1 MMHIAVQSTPRH
13 EKADVDRD
21 EEKKNIPGQRAWA
34 VPIFQTF
41 ACNNSWPWNQSWM
54 FMLGLILYEFI
65 QAGTAFAPPL
75 HLPKHTHTHSC
86 HLSQC
91 FPSCIIA
98 QKHKQVQCT
107 FAHTHTR
114 ARTSRCTLVSLYT
127 QRKKKKIPL
136 ACRFFRLIHREVK
149 GLVGRGRGSE
159 WWMSVTWPV

>member
-1 MMHIAVQSTPRH
+1 
-13 EKADVDRD
+13 
-21 EEKKNIPGQRAWA
+21 
-34 VPIFQTF
+34 
-41 ACNNSWPWNQSWM
+41 M

-107 FAHTHTR
+107 FAHTHT
-114 ARTSRCTLVSLYT
+114 CTDIPVHIGKLVYT
-127 QRKKKKIPL
+127 KEEKKNPTCL
-136 ACRFFRLIHREVK
+136 
-149 GLVGRGRGSE
+149 
-159 WWMSVTWPV
+159 